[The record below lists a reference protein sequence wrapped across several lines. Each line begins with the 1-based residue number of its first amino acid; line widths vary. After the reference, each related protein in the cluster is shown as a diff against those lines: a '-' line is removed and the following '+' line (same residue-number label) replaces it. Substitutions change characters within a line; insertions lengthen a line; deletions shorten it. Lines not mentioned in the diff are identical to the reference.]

1 MKTSYLSLL
10 FALFTCI
17 LMACTPQTTVDDVPD
32 HQPANPK
39 TWSPA
44 GKTYISE
51 MEIDGEYWAYG
62 YKFLSEYAG
71 IRFQTPNKDLTF
83 HEDYMNLVEDFT
95 YKLDYPNLQTGK
107 LGFSIFSDTL
117 TFYHKGLSLTF
128 TLLKL

>member
-1 MKTSYLSLL
+1 MKPLYMIFLLAALSLG
-10 FALFTCI
+10 
-17 LMACTPQTTVDDVPD
+17 ACTPQTTVEEVPN
-32 HQPANPK
+32 HQPKDPS
-39 TWSPA
+39 TFSLV

>member
-1 MKTSYLSLL
+1 MKPLYMIFLL
-10 FALFTCI
+10 AALA
-17 LMACTPQTTVDDVPD
+17 LGACTPQTTVDDVSD
-32 HQPANPK
+32 HQPK
-39 TWSPA
+39 DQSTFSLVW
-44 GKTYISE
+44 KTYISE
-51 MEIDGEYWAYG
+51 MEIDGEYCAYG

-71 IRFQTPNKDLTF
+71 IRFQTHNKYLTF

-107 LGFSIFSDTL
+107 LCFSIFSDTL

>member
-1 MKTSYLSLL
+1 MKPLYMIFLL
-10 FALFTCI
+10 AALA
-17 LMACTPQTTVDDVPD
+17 LGACTPQTTVEEVPN
-32 HQPANPK
+32 HQPK
-39 TWSPA
+39 DQSTFSLV

-51 MEIDGEYWAYG
+51 MEIDGEYCAYG

-107 LGFSIFSDTL
+107 LCFSIFSDTL